1 MGVVAPRCYRFPSGG
16 DSMRRLRKPDRVR
29 LRSLPL
35 WLRVPCV
42 RLIKPRKNGS
52 TEKRLCWQPGL
63 VYLVSDKKQLRFE
76 FGADAVHVALCP
88 DHRDIAIAHGKQVKL
103 CPGKVQFS
111 FLKASIKNATLAVSG
126 SGAGDPRDLRRA

>member
-1 MGVVAPRCYRFPSGG
+1 
-16 DSMRRLRKPDRVR
+16 MRRLRKPDRVR

-35 WLRVPCV
+35 WLRVPCTHT
-42 RLIKPRKNGS
+42 IKPRTLGS
-52 TEKRLCWQPGL
+52 TEKRLCRQPGL

-76 FGADAVHVALCP
+76 FGTPAVHVALCP
-88 DHRDIAIAHGKQVKL
+88 DHRNIAIAHGKEVKL

-111 FLKASIKNATLAVSG
+111 YLKASLNNATLAVSG